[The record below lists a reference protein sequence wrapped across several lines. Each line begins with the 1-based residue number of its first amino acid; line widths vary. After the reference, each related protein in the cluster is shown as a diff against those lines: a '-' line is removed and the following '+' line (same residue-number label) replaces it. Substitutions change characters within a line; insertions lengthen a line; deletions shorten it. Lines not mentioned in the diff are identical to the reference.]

1 MTELKLSEIMERA
14 RNNIQNILSQPI
26 PLIKLQIKS
35 NLLTFLT
42 KHNGWDWFS
51 VSVSG
56 IKIDLEKNIA
66 EFLVTYSDVKNIYI
80 SLDCSKGPLD
90 LSPLLV
96 LRDRYSKTKISYK
109 GHSFSALP
117 YRFDEFH
124 YNIIVEIN
132 RVIHVVLF
140 MFFSLL
146 VYMYY
151 NPILLVLN
159 FISAFFLAWV
169 WTRSSAIKE
178 WLNTKGKEIY
188 EKGKIEGIGAFPIII
203 IEKEPTTKT
212 N

>member
-1 MTELKLSEIMERA
+1 MTELNLSEVMERA

-56 IKIDLEKNIA
+56 IKIDREKNIA
-66 EFLVTYSDVKNIYI
+66 EFLVTHSDVKNIYI

-96 LRDRYSKTKISYK
+96 LRDRYSKIKVSYK

-117 YRFDEFH
+117 CRFDEIN
-124 YNIIVEIN
+124 YNTIIELN
-132 RVIHVVLF
+132 RIMHVVLF
-140 MFFSLL
+140 IAFSIL
-146 VYMYY
+146 VYKYY
-151 NPILLVLN
+151 NPILFVLN
-159 FISAFFLAWV
+159 FISVFFLAWV

-178 WLNTKGKEIY
+178 WLNTKGKETY
-188 EKGKIEGIGAFPIII
+188 EKGEIEGVEAFPII
-203 IEKEPTTKT
+203 IEKEPTTK
-212 N
+212 NN